1 MVPLAGGVS
10 QQLTKGSGPDIGI
23 SVSADNQKLIYL
35 QQQRIGHVWSAG
47 LKTLSSRQLTFDDR
61 LIAGVALSP
70 DGRKIAIVMAEIDP
84 LKPGQNLYLQDMDGS
99 NRRQL
104 TFSEAPVIDAAWSP
118 DGKWIS
124 YSSSPIYSF
133 RDSVTTYLIE
143 AANPGSAKSI
153 DPGMN
158 SIWLDAE
165 RLVVRNVK
173 FVNGTRSTFDEL
185 AFIDG
190 RPRETLFGD
199 STMAVGVGPGN
210 TIIYIDDHRRSKGA
224 WAAPP
229 EYAKDRAR
237 YKPKK
242 LAEVKGTV
250 IAQNRH
256 SVYIVNSRNE
266 LWRTDPM
273 TGKSKFIQGSLPG
286 LDRNAVGSVSDD
298 DREFI
303 YVTFQLSGKLV
314 MMENIFR

>member
-1 MVPLAGGVS
+1 MVPLDGGAS

-35 QQQRIGHVWSAG
+35 QQQRVGHVWSAG

-61 LIAGVALSP
+61 LITGVSLSP
-70 DGRKIAIVMAEIDP
+70 DGKKIAIVMAEIDP
-84 LKPGQNLYLQDMDGS
+84 LKPGQNLFLQDLDGS

-104 TFSEAPVIDAAWSP
+104 TFGETSVVSPAWST

-124 YSSSPIYSF
+124 YSSAPIYSF
-133 RDSVTTYLIE
+133 RDSATTYLIE

-153 DPGMN
+153 GPGMN

-165 RLVVRNVK
+165 RLVVRNNK
-173 FVNGTRSTFDEL
+173 TVNGARRSFDEL

-210 TIIYIDDHRRSKGA
+210 TIIYIDDHQQSKGA
-224 WAAPP
+224 WAVVP
-229 EYAKDRAR
+229 EYAKDRVR
-237 YKPKK
+237 YKPRK
-242 LAEVKGTV
+242 LSKVNGSV
-250 IAQNRH
+250 ITQNRH
-256 SVYIVNSRNE
+256 SVYFVNSRNE
-266 LWRTDPM
+266 LWLTDPM
-273 TGKSKFIQGSLPG
+273 TGKSKLVQGSLPG
-286 LDRNAVGSVSDD
+286 LDGNSLGSVSDD
-298 DREFI
+298 DQEFI

-314 MMENIFR
+314 MMENIFK